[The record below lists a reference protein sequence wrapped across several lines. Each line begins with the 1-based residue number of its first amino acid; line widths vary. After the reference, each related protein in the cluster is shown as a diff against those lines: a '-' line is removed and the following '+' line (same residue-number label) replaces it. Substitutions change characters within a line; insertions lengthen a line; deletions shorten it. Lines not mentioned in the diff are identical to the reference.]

1 MVANT
6 PIPISIGGVTKS
18 RLASSQVWIGVS
30 IDGNFANGVDYMTTI
45 L

>member
-1 MVANT
+1 MGANT
-6 PIPISIGGVTKS
+6 LIPISIGGVTKS

-30 IDGNFANGVDYMTTI
+30 IDGNFANGVDYMSTI